1 MIARL
6 CGYLRLIHS
15 LLSSQEWAY
24 DANGRQRKEKIMEDM
39 KEFVAYSRKLLRIL
53 NKLENALEN
62 KEYEKA
68 LEMVRELKEDTQKD
82 IEA

>member
-1 MIARL
+1 ML
-6 CGYLRLIHS
+6 
-15 LLSSQEWAY
+15 
-24 DANGRQRKEKIMEDM
+24 DM

-53 NKLENALEN
+53 IKLEKALEN

>member
-1 MIARL
+1 M
-6 CGYLRLIHS
+6 GKH
-15 LLSSQEWAY
+15 
-24 DANGRQRKEKIMEDM
+24 RKEKAMLDM

-53 NKLENALEN
+53 TKLEKALEN
-62 KEYEKA
+62 GETEKA